1 MDITK
6 LKGHLPESIYDQL
19 PTIIDKYNANT
30 ILRMSHFLAQC
41 AHESGDFTHFEE
53 NLNYSY
59 KRLVEIFGK
68 YFPGTTGQSY
78 AGRPE
83 KIANKVYGNRY
94 GNGPEASGDGWKY
107 RGRGC
112 LQITFKG
119 NYKLLSKDFGVDFIK
134 TPELVATEYSL
145 VSAAW
150 FFNKNKIW
158 AVCDTGPTADTV
170 TDVTRVVNGGTNN
183 LDARIKEF
191 KKYWNIL
198 SDIHNT

>member
-19 PTIIDKYNANT
+19 PAIIDKYHVNT
-30 ILRMSHFLAQC
+30 NLRMSHFLGQC
-41 AHESGDFTHFEE
+41 SEETGNFTKFEE

-59 KRLVEIFGK
+59 DRLVQIFPK
-68 YFPGTTGQSY
+68 YFPGTTGRSY

-83 KIANKVYGNRY
+83 RIANKVYGNRY
-94 GNGPEASGDGWKY
+94 GNGTEASGDGWKY

-112 LQITFKG
+112 LQLTFKG
-119 NYKLLSKDFGVDFIK
+119 NYSLLSKDFGVDFVK
-134 TPELVATEYSL
+134 SPELVATEYSL

-150 FFNKNKIW
+150 FFTINKVW
-158 AVCDTGPTADTV
+158 PLCDGGSDTEHITLV
-170 TDVTRVVNGGTNN
+170 TKKVNGGTIN
-183 LDARIKEF
+183 LDARINYF

-198 SDIHNT
+198 SDINNN

>member
-6 LKGHLPESIYDQL
+6 LKGHLPDSIYDQL
-19 PTIIDKYNANT
+19 PLIISKYNVNT
-30 ILRMSHFLAQC
+30 VLRMSHFLAQC
-41 AHESGDFTHFEE
+41 AHESVDFTDFEE

-59 KRLVEIFGK
+59 KRLVEIFPK
-68 YFPGTTGQSY
+68 YFPGTTGKSY
-78 AGRPE
+78 ARKPE

-94 GNGPEASGDGWKY
+94 GNGTEASGDGYRY

-112 LQITFKG
+112 LQLTFKG
-119 NYKLLSKDFGVDFIK
+119 NYSSLSKDFGVDFVK

-158 AVCDTGPTADTV
+158 PKCDAGPTGDAVEAV
-170 TDVTRVVNGGTNN
+170 TKVVNGGLNN
-183 LDARIKEF
+183 IEARKIEF
-191 KKYWNIL
+191 KKFWNIL

>member
-6 LKGHLPESIYDQL
+6 LNGKLPDSIYDQL
-19 PTIIDKYNANT
+19 PAIVDKYNVNT
-30 ILRMSHFLAQC
+30 KLRMAHFLGQC
-41 AHESGDFTHFEE
+41 AEETGDFTKFEE

-68 YFPGTTGQSY
+68 YFPGTTGKSY

-94 GNGPEASGDGWKY
+94 GNGPESSGDGWRY

-112 LQITFKG
+112 IQITFKG
-119 NYKLLSKDFGVDFIK
+119 NYKSLSKDFGIDFVK
-134 TPELVATEYSL
+134 TPELVATDYSL

-150 FFNKNKIW
+150 FFTYNKIW
-158 AVCDTGPTADTV
+158 LLCDAGSTNANITAVTKK
-170 TDVTRVVNGGTNN
+170 VNGGTNN
-183 LDARIKEF
+183 LDHRIKYF

-198 SDIHNT
+198 SDVDNT

>member
-19 PTIIDKYNANT
+19 PSIVDKYHVNT
-30 ILRMSHFLAQC
+30 NLRMAHFLGQC
-41 AHESGDFTHFEE
+41 AEETGSFTVFEE

-59 KRLVEIFGK
+59 KRLIEIFGK

-78 AGRPE
+78 AKRPE
-83 KIANKVYGNRY
+83 KIANKVYSNRY

-112 LQITFKG
+112 VQITFKG
-119 NYKLLSKDFGVDFIK
+119 NYKSLSKDFGVDFVK
-134 TPELVATEYSL
+134 TPELVATDYSL

-150 FFNKNKIW
+150 FFTFNKIW
-158 AVCDTGPTADTV
+158 ALCDVGPTADAV
-170 TDVTRVVNGGTNN
+170 TDVTRKVNGGTNN
-183 LDARIKEF
+183 LDQRIAYF

>member
-6 LKGHLPESIYDQL
+6 LKGHLPDSIYDQL
-19 PTIIDKYNANT
+19 PLIIEKFHVNT
-30 ILRMSHFLAQC
+30 NLRMAHFLAQC
-41 AHESGDFTHFEE
+41 AHESIDFTDFEE

-59 KRLVEIFGK
+59 KRLIEIFGK
-68 YFPGTTGQSY
+68 YFPGIKGKSY
-78 AGRPE
+78 AGKPA
-83 KIANKVYGNRY
+83 KIANRVYANRY

-112 LQITFKG
+112 LQLTFKE
-119 NYKLLSKDFGVDFIK
+119 NYSSLSKDFGVDFVK

-158 AVCDTGPTADTV
+158 PLCDAGSTSDEV
-170 TDVTRVVNGGTNN
+170 RDVTKVVNGGTNN
-183 LDARIKEF
+183 LEARVKEF
-191 KKYWNIL
+191 NKFWNIL
-198 SDIHNT
+198 SDEHNT